1 MSSLHHPAF
10 LRIYIGTTTFWAVQ
24 NYYQGTTI
32 TSDGVDYQ
40 YLDFSTGDIV
50 ADRSA
55 DSGSLQVTLP
65 AITTAVLMVEQGI
78 ANGYLGE
85 LTIYRFTAETGP
97 AAPPLGQTVLL
108 TFIGEVIGGG
118 SNFDSTVTLELGSAL
133 APLGSQVPSRRF
145 TSELVGIPC
154 RF

>member
-10 LRIYIGTTTFWAVQ
+10 LRIYLDTTTFWAVQ

-32 TSDGVDYQ
+32 TSGGVDYQ

-55 DSGSLQVTLP
+55 DSGSLQVALP
-65 AITTAVLMVEQGI
+65 AITTAVLTVEQGI

-85 LTIYRFTAETGP
+85 LTVYRFSAD
-97 AAPPLGQTVLL
+97 AAPTSPPSGQAVLL
-108 TFIGEVIGGG
+108 TFIGEVVGGG

-133 APLGSQVPSRRF
+133 APLGSQVPPRRF
-145 TSELVGIPC
+145 TSELVGTPC

>member
-10 LRIYIGTTTFWAVQ
+10 LRIYSGGTTYWAVQ
-24 NYYQGTTI
+24 NYYQGAPI
-32 TSDGVDYQ
+32 TNAGVVHQ
-40 YLDFSTGDIV
+40 YLDFSLGDIV

-55 DSGSLQVTLP
+55 DFSSLTVTLP
-65 AITTAVLMVEQGI
+65 AITTAVETVEQGI

-97 AAPPLGQTVLL
+97 TSPPLGQAVLWS
-108 TFIGEVIGGG
+108 FIGEVVGGG
-118 SNFDSTVTLELGSAL
+118 SNFDSTVTMELGSAL
-133 APLGSQVPSRRF
+133 APLGSQVPPRRY
-145 TSELVGIPC
+145 TSELVGTPC